1 MKKFLFG
8 ALAVALL
15 MAGCG
20 GGGKSS
26 VIKAGWLGS
35 LTGDQAVWG
44 ECELNTVKMLF
55 EEYNAAGGIEVV
67 ALQLRLERGRIIGQ
81 RLPGNPA
88 QRPAGQQRPDE
99 GTHDSNP
106 LQSPL

>member
-44 ECELNTVKMLF
+44 ECELNTLSL
-55 EEYNAAGGIEVV
+55 IH
-67 ALQLRLERGRIIGQ
+67 
-81 RLPGNPA
+81 
-88 QRPAGQQRPDE
+88 
-99 GTHDSNP
+99 T
-106 LQSPL
+106 

>member
-8 ALAVALL
+8 ALAIAIL

-44 ECELNTVKMLF
+44 EGLFHVGAELAPGEMDFLLLKERLLDGLQVGDGFLAF
-55 EEYNAAGGIEVV
+55 EPPRGVEVDALTGARFVGAAD
-67 ALQLRLERGRIIGQ
+67 RG
-81 RLPGNPA
+81 
-88 QRPAGQQRPDE
+88 
-99 GTHDSNP
+99 
-106 LQSPL
+106 